1 MIRFSA
7 TITCQYDTQVAP
19 FSAAEY
25 DQALDW
31 VSRSGFDG
39 AELCI
44 ANYDG
49 VDVQKLKADL
59 YARRLACST
68 ISTGQSRTLEGIS
81 LIHDQLDGQRRA
93 RFRIFE
99 HIDAAAVLGSKVTIG
114 LLRGVG
120 ETGRLTEQKKLLI
133 KNLEPCLE
141 YAQSKRVVLLLE
153 AINRYETALINSAD
167 AAMEFIAAMGTP
179 DCLGI
184 LWDVFHA
191 NIEDPTFER
200 AIDSMGD
207 RLRHVHLADSNRYFP
222 GWGHI
227 DFEAVYDKLK
237 AAGYSDYLSFECLNL
252 PSAQVVREQS
262 AGFVSRLRRR

>member
-1 MIRFSA
+1 MIKFST
-7 TITCQYDTQVAP
+7 TITCQYDTSFSP

-31 VSRSGFDG
+31 VYSSGFDG

-49 VDVQKLKADL
+49 LDVKKLKKDL
-59 YARRLACST
+59 EERGLGCST
-68 ISTGQSRTLEGIS
+68 ISTGQARTLEDIS
-81 LIHDQLDGQRRA
+81 LIHDDPGAQQKAQR
-93 RFRIFE
+93 RIFE

-114 LLRGVG
+114 LLRGLG
-120 ETGRLTEQKKLLI
+120 ETGRLSTQTKLLM

-141 YAQSKRVVLLLE
+141 YAQSRRVVLLLE
-153 AINRYETALINSAD
+153 AINRYETAIINSAEQ
-167 AAMEFIAAMGTP
+167 ALAFIAAMGAP
-179 DCLGI
+179 ECLGI

-191 NIEDPTFER
+191 NIEDDTFDQ

-207 RLRHVHLADSNRYFP
+207 QLQHVHLADSNRAFP

-227 DFEAVYDKLK
+227 DFDSVYDRLK
-237 AAGYSDYLSFECLNL
+237 AAGYSEYLSFECINR

-262 AGFVSRLRRR
+262 AGFISRLRRR